1 MITIALDAMG
11 GDHAPDENIL
21 GAYRAIDD
29 LSINVILVGQE
40 DVIKKC
46 IKKHNLSD
54 VSSIT
59 ICNAEEIVGNFY
71 SKEFIRKRIL
81 KQTDEEV
88 QQIDKQIEAEKA
100 AAPPEEEEESF
111 VPKQDKFMKE
121 DIKLKKEMNDIMK
134 SVLSE
139 S

>member
-1 MITIALDAMG
+1 MSFNKLISFTIVY
-11 GDHAPDENIL
+11 IL
-21 GAYRAIDD
+21 LAVYVSYSSFTLYELRKTNEYLIQMTEYQAN
-29 LSINVILVGQE
+29 LLEQTNE
-40 DVIKKC
+40 DVK
-46 IKKHNLSD
+46 L
-54 VSSIT
+54 
-59 ICNAEEIVGNFY
+59 
-71 SKEFIRKRIL
+71 
-81 KQTDEEV
+81 
-88 QQIDKQIEAEKA
+88 IDRQIEAEKA

>member
-1 MITIALDAMG
+1 MNDW
-11 GDHAPDENIL
+11 
-21 GAYRAIDD
+21 RAI
-29 LSINVILVGQE
+29 SP
-40 DVIKKC
+40 
-46 IKKHNLSD
+46 NLFYEWQSD
-54 VSSIT
+54 SHF
-59 ICNAEEIVGNFY
+59 AELKEAEMLNERLATLQNMNYADEIVGTFY

-81 KQTDEEV
+81 KQTNEEV
-88 QQIDKQIEAEKA
+88 QLIDRQIEAEA
-100 AAPPEEEEESF
+100 EAAPPEEEEEAF

>member
-1 MITIALDAMG
+1 M
-11 GDHAPDENIL
+11 N
-21 GAYRAIDD
+21 Y
-29 LSINVILVGQE
+29 
-40 DVIKKC
+40 
-46 IKKHNLSD
+46 
-54 VSSIT
+54 
-59 ICNAEEIVGNFY
+59 AEEIVGNFY

-88 QQIDKQIEAEKA
+88 QQIDRQIEAEKA